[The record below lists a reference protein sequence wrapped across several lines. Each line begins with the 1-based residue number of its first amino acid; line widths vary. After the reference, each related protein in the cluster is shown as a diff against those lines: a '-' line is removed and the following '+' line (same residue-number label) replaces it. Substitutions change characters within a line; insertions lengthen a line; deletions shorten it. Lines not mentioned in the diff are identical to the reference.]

1 MDYINLFF
9 IPEIKSFLFQ
19 KFNLKI
25 SFAMESN
32 IIEQTPQKEFDEIE
46 KKEYNKKEIIL
57 ICVG

>member
-32 IIEQTPQKEFDEIE
+32 ITEQTPQKEFDEIE